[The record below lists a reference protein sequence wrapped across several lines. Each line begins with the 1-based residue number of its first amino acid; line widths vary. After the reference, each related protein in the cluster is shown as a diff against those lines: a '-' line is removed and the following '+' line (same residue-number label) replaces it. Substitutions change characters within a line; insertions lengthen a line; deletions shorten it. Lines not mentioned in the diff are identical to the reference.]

1 MELIT
6 ILLSSL
12 LGILAPIG
20 LVSDRLATTAI
31 RDRLESADTLAVRID
46 NAPSYQLLQ
55 GKVQR
60 VRIAGRGIV
69 PRPDLRIATFEVE
82 TDAIALNP
90 TRLRQGKPQLEQPLQ
105 AGVRLELTQEDA
117 NHFLQSPA
125 MVERFKT
132 LNLNLPNDASQ
143 PEPYNIKTVQVDFLD
158 SDRLKFL
165 VTLQGQQS
173 GTESM
178 ITAESGLSI
187 TAGRQLQLVKPQ
199 VTLGGAAVPSE
210 IITLLTAGLIQQL
223 DLGRLEDSGLTAR
236 VLNFQIDDDQ
246 LDLATFVR
254 VEPRFLAP

>member
-69 PRPDLRIATFEVE
+69 PRPDLRIAALEVE

-90 TRLRQGKPQLEQPLQ
+90 TSLRKGKPQLEQPLQ
-105 AGVRLELTQEDA
+105 AGVRLELTQEDV
-117 NHFLQSPA
+117 NRFLQSPA
-125 MVERFKT
+125 VVERFKT
-132 LNLNLPNDASQ
+132 LNLNLPNDANQ
-143 PEPYNIKTVQVDFLD
+143 PEPYSIKTVQVDFLTNN
-158 SDRLKFL
+158 RLKFL
-165 VTLQGQQS
+165 VTTVTAC
-173 GTESM
+173 GTPSDV
-178 ITAESGLSI
+178 
-187 TAGRQLQLVKPQ
+187 GRCCR
-199 VTLGGAAVPSE
+199 S
-210 IITLLTAGLIQQL
+210 
-223 DLGRLEDSGLTAR
+223 
-236 VLNFQIDDDQ
+236 
-246 LDLATFVR
+246 
-254 VEPRFLAP
+254 